1 MDKFRDIVVRV
12 ALVLALLTPVYFAY
26 SALAT
31 KFALIDWQMGF
42 VQLTATWGMTRIV
55 PIVLGVAVLALALAF
70 FTPPRRGVLTA
81 LLALLIPAVA
91 LGYGLYVRQ
100 QSQSI
105 APIHDISTDLEKPP
119 VFSAEVARARAAV
132 PGGNDLDLL
141 SKRDSEGTPFVEW
154 QRRQYGDITHVSTG
168 LASGRAFD
176 IASEL
181 AHSQNWRMGRVDA
194 ANGVIEAVAE
204 TFWFG
209 FKDDI
214 AIRVRPD
221 GLGARIDMRS
231 VSRVGRSDLGAN
243 ATRMRAFLATLR
255 ARLEDAEA
263 QSGPA
268 PAPPRE
274 GSESDAPP
282 APPP

>member
-1 MDKFRDIVVRV
+1 MDKFRDVVVRV
-12 ALVLALLTPVYFAY
+12 ALVLALLTPVYFAFA
-26 SALAT
+26 ALGA
-31 KFALIDWQMGF
+31 KFGLFDWQMGF
-42 VQLTATWGMTRIV
+42 VVLTRDWGAR
-55 PIVLGVAVLALALAF
+55 VLGSAAAIAGIALALAF
-70 FTPPRRGVLTA
+70 FTPPRRGVLGA
-81 LLALLIPAVA
+81 GLALAIPV
-91 LGYGLYVRQ
+91 LGSIYGIYVGRQ
-100 QSQSI
+100 AQSI

-119 VFSAEVARARAAV
+119 TFSSEVVRARAAV
-132 PGGNDLDLL
+132 PGGNGLDLQ
-141 SKRDSEGTPFVEW
+141 SKRDGEGTLFVEW
-154 QRRQYGDITHVSTG
+154 QRRQYGDITHLSTG
-168 LASGRAFD
+168 LPQARAFE

-181 AHSQNWRMGRVDA
+181 AHEQNWRMGRIDA
-194 ANGVIEAVAE
+194 ANGVLEAMAE

-243 ATRMRAFLATLR
+243 AKRMRAFLATLR

-263 QSGPA
+263 QAGPA

-274 GSESDAPP
+274 GSEADAAPS
-282 APPP
+282 PPP

>member
-1 MDKFRDIVVRV
+1 MDKFRDNAVRL
-12 ALVLALLTPVYFAY
+12 ALVLALLTPAYFAFAALGVKFGLFDWRMGLGGLTMEWGPRVIGGVA
-26 SALAT
+26 ALA
-31 KFALIDWQMGF
+31 AI
-42 VQLTATWGMTRIV
+42 
-55 PIVLGVAVLALALAF
+55 ALALAF
-70 FTPPRRGVLTA
+70 FTPPRRGVLSA
-81 LLALLIPAVA
+81 CIALLIPLLGA
-91 LGYGLYVRQ
+91 GYGIYVGRQ
-100 QSQSI
+100 AQSI

-119 VFSAEVARARAAV
+119 VFSAEVTRARAAV
-132 PGGNDLDLL
+132 PAGNDLDLH

-168 LASGRAFD
+168 LASGRAFE

-214 AIRVRPD
+214 AIRIRPD

-243 ATRMRAFLATLR
+243 AKRMRAFLATLR

-274 GSESDAPP
+274 GSEGDAPP